1 MARILFLK
9 EVSSIITLSIHE
21 DECCQMTED
30 AEDFHFYITIELVL
44 TCTCKM
50 STFTY
55 DKTPCFG
62 LKKEKEE
69 SIWRKTFYLSL
80 VLRASGEASEHV
92 YGTFYLSLVLRASGE
107 ASEHVYGTFQEP
119 MSGKCFYSSHS
130 VAYSYSCRLR

>member
-50 STFTY
+50 NTFTY

-80 VLRASGEASEHV
+80 VLRASGEALE
-92 YGTFYLSLVLRASGE
+92 R
-107 ASEHVYGTFQEP
+107 VYGTFQEP

-130 VAYSYSCRLR
+130 VAYSYSCRLQ